1 MAMQPSTESDAPATS
16 GAPVATAEDID
27 DATADVSLWG
37 PLRSRDYRWFLLG
50 GLTFSGSLWVGI
62 TAVGWIALE
71 LTGSP
76 SGVTLASAVW
86 FSPFVV
92 LALPAGVLADSMD
105 RRWLM
110 IVLRGL
116 SAVLMLAGALIA
128 FSGQLTYPL
137 LLVLAACNGAL
148 IIIEMPARQAYIAM
162 LVPRGQ
168 LVNAMAMLSS
178 EGSVS
183 RVAGPLLAGIL
194 LDETGAGGAFL
205 AFAVL
210 CLMIIIFTL
219 RIRTPGR
226 VVRERAPGAAAGR
239 MHRELMEGLRHI
251 AGHRDARA
259 VVTLA
264 ILAGT
269 VSWVYVTLL
278 PVMTREVFDGDAR
291 LLGTLSAAIG
301 IGQVPSAVLLAFYRN
316 FRHTGIAYIASMLTL
331 GLAIVGYAVST
342 SVPLTL
348 GLLALTGLT
357 FSSQHIM
364 LNAILLRIVEPRFH
378 GRVLGAMFLPWG
390 FNVLG
395 LLSAGAIAE
404 ALGVQLAVGLSGALL
419 VIFASGAVLLRPQ
432 LLRI

>member
-1 MAMQPSTESDAPATS
+1 MQPSTDSDASTTLTETPAAAEAVES
-16 GAPVATAEDID
+16 ATAS
-27 DATADVSLWG
+27 TSLWG
-37 PLRSRDYRWFLLG
+37 PLRIRDYRWFLLS
-50 GLTFSGSLWVGI
+50 GLTFSGALWVGI
-62 TAVGWIALE
+62 TAVGWVALE

-86 FSPFVV
+86 FAPFVF

-105 RRWLM
+105 RRQLM
-110 IVLRGL
+110 IVLRVL
-116 SAVLMLAGALIA
+116 SAVLMIAGAVIA

-183 RVAGPLLAGIL
+183 RVVGPLLAGIL
-194 LDETGAGGAFL
+194 LDEAGAGGAFL

-210 CLMIIIFTL
+210 CLMIVVFTL

-239 MHRELMEGLRHI
+239 MHRELFEGLRHL

-278 PVMTREVFDGDAR
+278 PVMTKDVFDGDAR

-316 FRHTGIAYIASMLTL
+316 FRHTGVAYLLSMLML
-331 GLAIVGYAVST
+331 GLSIVGYAVST
-342 SVPLTL
+342 SVPLTM

-357 FSSQHIM
+357 FSSQQIM
-364 LNAILLRIVEPRFH
+364 LNAILLRIVDPRFH

-404 ALGVQLAVGLSGALL
+404 ALGVQLAVGISGALL
-419 VIFASGAVLLRPQ
+419 VIFACGAVLLRPQ